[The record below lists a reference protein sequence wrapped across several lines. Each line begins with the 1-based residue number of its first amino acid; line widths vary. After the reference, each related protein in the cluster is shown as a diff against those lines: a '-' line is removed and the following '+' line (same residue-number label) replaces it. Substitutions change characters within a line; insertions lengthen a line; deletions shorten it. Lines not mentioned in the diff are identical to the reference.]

1 MLSYVSDVCLYSA
14 TAKQQHFNCLGQV
27 LRQNCLRYFQTFQI
41 FVSSTTPTL
50 FGIETTNQ
58 DLQTLLYFR

>member
-14 TAKQQHFNCLGQV
+14 TAKQHFNCVGQV
-27 LRQNCLRYFQTFQI
+27 LQQNCLRYLKTFQI

>member
-14 TAKQQHFNCLGQV
+14 TAKQHFNCVGQV
-27 LRQNCLRYFQTFQI
+27 LQQNCLRYLKTFQM